1 MSLPIN
7 GLVETSFI
15 KLIVFYGAHCRSK
28 FSMDPQMEVGLFK
41 PSIFLIPKVSSR
53 GNSLHCDH
61 FPRSGVFYTWK
72 AFYIICVHLCKLI
85 NRAYIRIPNHLL
97 FVAANRSSN
106 IFISVFTWIG
116 VRHTMAHYKID
127 HLWLMRHLI
136 KIFFIFYLFS
146 VLLKFNPMVGP
157 TWIRMKFDS

>member
-15 KLIVFYGAHCRSK
+15 KLIVFYGSHCQSK
-28 FSMDPQMEVGLFK
+28 FSMGPQKEVGLFK
-41 PSIFLIPKVSSR
+41 LSIFLIPKVSSR

-72 AFYIICVHLCKLI
+72 AFYILCVHLCKLI
-85 NRAYIRIPNHLL
+85 NRAYIRNPNHLL
-97 FVAANRSSN
+97 FVAAVQSSI

-116 VRHTMAHYKID
+116 VGHTIRLITYD
-127 HLWLMRHLI
+127 LWEAWLKSFL
-136 KIFFIFYLFS
+136 FYIYLVFC
-146 VLLKFNPMVGP
+146 
-157 TWIRMKFDS
+157 